1 MVLFRLLGW
10 VLVLVSALMASTE
23 AIAALGTGT
32 HDFIAAADLWAL
44 FLGAPPEFDANG
56 PALWQDVLA
65 WPAWAVILPIGS
77 AMVLLF
83 RPRKKR
89 GFGKRKFA

>member
-10 VLVLVSALMASTE
+10 VLVLVSALLASTE

-44 FLGAPPEFDANG
+44 FLGTPPEFDASG
-56 PALWQDVLA
+56 AQLWQDVLS
-65 WPAWAVILPIGS
+65 WPAWTVILPVGALMIL
-77 AMVLLF
+77 AF

-89 GFGKRKFA
+89 GFGRRRYA

>member
-1 MVLFRLLGW
+1 MVLFRLFGW

-23 AIAALGTGT
+23 AIAALGTGM

-44 FLGAPPEFDANG
+44 FLGTPPAFDANG
-56 PALWQDVLA
+56 AALWQDVLA
-65 WPAWAVILPIGS
+65 WPAWTVILPVGT
-77 AMVLLF
+77 LLILAF

-89 GFGKRKFA
+89 GFGRRRYA

>member
-10 VLVLVSALMASTE
+10 VLILVSALMASTE

-32 HDFIAAADLWAL
+32 LDFIAAADLWAVL
-44 FLGAPPEFDANG
+44 LGTPPEFDG
-56 PALWQDVLA
+56 SGTALWQDVLA
-65 WPAWAVILPIGS
+65 WPAWTVILPIG
-77 AMVLLF
+77 ATMILAF

-89 GFGKRKFA
+89 GFGRRRYA